1 MLELSYSDSS
11 SSQVKNHIAG
21 QYSVIK
27 DIYSVPSWI
36 NSALISQKKYR
47 LMFIIMSFNH
57 TDTAIETVLMNPGA
71 PAFCQLCRR
80 DPTCDL
86 DFLRPPLLCLS
97 RMLQGPYGSLDRD
110 RPLIRLP
117 FTSFAVGTVL
127 LPLTGLIA
135 CLFISLVYHF
145 EDATFTHCHVSRHK
159 CWF

>member
-21 QYSVIK
+21 RYSVIK

-47 LMFIIMSFNH
+47 LMFIIMSINRIG
-57 TDTAIETVLMNPGA
+57 TAIETVLMNPGA

>member
-1 MLELSYSDSS
+1 M
-11 SSQVKNHIAG
+11 HC
-21 QYSVIK
+21 
-27 DIYSVPSWI
+27 
-36 NSALISQKKYR
+36 SALISEKKYR
-47 LMFIIMSFNH
+47 LMVIIMSINH
-57 TDTAIETVLMNPGA
+57 TDTAIESVLMNPGA

-159 CWF
+159 AQTCR

>member
-21 QYSVIK
+21 RYSVIK

-57 TDTAIETVLMNPGA
+57 TDTAIETVLMNPAA

-80 DPTCDL
+80 DPHVILTSSI
-86 DFLRPPLLCLS
+86 LLCCVYPGCS
-97 RMLQGPYGSLDRD
+97 RGRTAAWTGTGPSSGSLSPASLWGRFCSLW
-110 RPLIRLP
+110 RASSPASSSHLCT
-117 FTSFAVGTVL
+117 TSRTQHSHTVM
-127 LPLTGLIA
+127 
-135 CLFISLVYHF
+135 
-145 EDATFTHCHVSRHK
+145 
-159 CWF
+159 